1 MGRQGG
7 GRALHHPRVGHD
19 GLGEAGDDVAG
30 VGVGQ
35 DLGLGHEA
43 GDINLTGAE
52 TQTMKTTL
60 TPVSSSCSLPS
71 V

>member
-19 GLGEAGDDVAG
+19 GLGETGDDVAG

-43 GDINLTGAE
+43 GDVHLTGA
-52 TQTMKTTL
+52 TSIN
-60 TPVSSSCSLPS
+60 V
-71 V
+71 